1 MFERQEEIEFRQFDQ
16 VQLRTTRNV
25 KYLSAPP
32 GIQVSP
38 KGIWSVAGVIAVGDT
53 HDLLVVKQGAT
64 IRIPA
69 GDVLK
74 VAAYDI
80 NAITAPLGR
89 MTDGQGQR
97 KEARE
102 AEGFGGTDEIPQ

>member
-1 MFERQEEIEFRQFDQ
+1 MNNFEEVRFQQFDQ

-32 GIQVSP
+32 EAPVSP
-38 KGIWSVAGVIAVGDT
+38 KGVWSVAAVINVENG
-53 HDLLVVKQGAT
+53 HDLLVIKQGAT

-80 NAITAPLGR
+80 NAILAPLGR
-89 MTDGQGQR
+89 FTDGQGKR
-97 KEARE
+97 KETRE
-102 AEGFGGTDEIPQ
+102 AEGSGSVDENA